1 MGDIAIRFRMNVET
15 GKKEILVEYDA
26 DDDALPH
33 EHERHHKEI
42 VERLLGAGVLSPD
55 ETGDVKV
62 ERIKPG
68 PSRTRESSGPTGQA
82 EAAHG

>member
-1 MGDIAIRFRMNVET
+1 LGDITIRFRMNVET
-15 GKKEILVEYDA
+15 GKKDIVVEYEG

-42 VERLLGAGVLSPD
+42 VQRLLGEGILNPD
-55 ETGDVKV
+55 EAGEVKV

-68 PSRTRESSGPTGQA
+68 PVKSRENQGPTGQA
-82 EAAHG
+82 EAAKG